1 MITLASRLKYRKQIA
16 FVLALLV
23 AWSLA
28 WSSSA
33 IARADSDDTDHG
45 GPKAVYS
52 LTNATTGN
60 AVAVFDRAAN
70 GKLRLNAYVF
80 TGGTGTGAGL
90 GSQQALVLE
99 NGWIFAVNAGS
110 NTISALQVE
119 PYGLRLTD
127 TIDSGGFLPISLT
140 AHDGLVYVLNA
151 GDSTHS
157 GNITGFRL
165 GKQGQLSKIGNST
178 QPLSNSNVSPAQ
190 VSFSPDGRLLVVT
203 EKGTNKLD
211 TYQVGGNDRAYGH
224 KVFNSAGMTP
234 FGFSFDGNNR
244 LVVSEAFGGAAL
256 ASAASSYRVSNEGV
270 LNVVSAS
277 VATHQTAACWVAVS
291 KDGKYA
297 YTANPTSD
305 SLTGFKVANNGQ
317 LSLLNSDGRTGT
329 TATGSAPQDEAI
341 SQDGRFLY
349 VLDTKVGK
357 ISAFKIE
364 QNGQLMA
371 LADFSGLP
379 TGSVGLAAR

>member
-1 MITLASRLKYRKQIA
+1 MINLASRINRKQIA
-16 FVLALLV
+16 FILALLV
-23 AWSLA
+23 AWLLVWNSGA
-28 WSSSA
+28 T
-33 IARADSDDTDHG
+33 ARAESDNSDHG

-80 TGGTGTGAGL
+80 TGGSGTGAGL

-99 NGWIFAVNAGS
+99 NDWIFAVNAGS
-110 NTISALQVE
+110 NSISALHVE

-127 TIDSGGFLPISLT
+127 TIDSGGFMPISLA
-140 AHDGLVYVLNA
+140 AHDGLIYVLNA
-151 GDSTHS
+151 GDSAHS
-157 GNITGFRL
+157 SNITGFHL
-165 GKQGQLSKIGNST
+165 SKQGQLSNIGNST
-178 QPLSNSNVSPAQ
+178 QPLSDSNVSPAQ
-190 VSFSPDGRLLVVT
+190 VSFSPNGRLLVVT

-211 TYQVGGNDRAYGH
+211 SYQVADNGRAYGH

-244 LVVSEAFGGAAL
+244 LIVSEAFGGAAL
-256 ASAASSYRVSNEGV
+256 ASAASSYRVSNDGT
-270 LNVVSAS
+270 LAVVSAS
-277 VATHQTAACWVAVS
+277 VATHQTAACWVTVS

-297 YTANPTSD
+297 YTGNPTSD
-305 SLTGFKVANNGQ
+305 SLTGFKVANTGE
-317 LSLLNSDGRTGT
+317 LTLLNSDGRTGT
-329 TATGSAPQDEAI
+329 TAAGSAPQDEAI

-349 VLDTKVGK
+349 VLDVKVGK

-364 QNGQLMA
+364 QNGQLTV
-371 LADFSGLP
+371 LADFGGLP
-379 TGSVGLAAR
+379 TSSVGLAAR